1 MSHAGIAWGLTHH
14 KDILF
19 SPKFKM
25 KIINFELF
33 FRVSSD
39 LRTKLWLSAPAK
51 TVVLILETL
60 AGVFLKSP
68 EMATRPPGGYFS
80 ERPPES

>member
-19 SPKFKM
+19 PPKFKM

-33 FRVSSD
+33 FRFSSD

>member
-25 KIINFELF
+25 KIINFELL
-33 FRVSSD
+33 FRISSD
-39 LRTKLWLSAPAK
+39 LRTPAK
-51 TVVLILETL
+51 TVMLILETL

>member
-1 MSHAGIAWGLTHH
+1 
-14 KDILF
+14 
-19 SPKFKM
+19 M
-25 KIINFELF
+25 KIINFQLV
-33 FRVSSD
+33 FRISSD
-39 LRTKLWLSAPAK
+39 LKTKLRFSAPAK

-60 AGVFLKSP
+60 AGLFLESS

>member
-25 KIINFELF
+25 KIINSELF
-33 FRVSSD
+33 FKISSELRAKLRFAFNGLDAYNFWFLFDILYFRVG
-39 LRTKLWLSAPAK
+39 RA
-51 TVVLILETL
+51 
-60 AGVFLKSP
+60 
-68 EMATRPPGGYFS
+68 
-80 ERPPES
+80 